1 MNTPSDQVRETV
13 SQAYTEALKRSTES
27 CCAPACCA
35 PPTETQAP
43 AVAAQT
49 AGYGEEASAHPDAA
63 ASSFGCGNPLAFAD
77 VQPGQTV
84 VDLGSGAG
92 FDLLIAAEKVG
103 PSGRVIGVD
112 MTDDMIAAARR
123 NALSAGATQ
132 VEVRKGIIEELPVRD
147 GEADWVISN
156 CVVNL
161 SPEKPRVFAEIARV
175 LKPGG
180 QLRISDI
187 VVEELPAWIREHPAA
202 YAACVAGAI
211 PEAEYLQ
218 GLRDAGLEDVRVAE
232 RFVYDAEQI
241 MGMINNDLANLGIDD
256 ATLAAGVAQVEG
268 KIWSAKIEGRL
279 PVGGH

>member
-1 MNTPSDQVRETV
+1 MNTPDDQVRETV
-13 SQAYTEALKRSTES
+13 SKAYSEALKRSTES

-35 PPTETQAP
+35 PPTDIPAP
-43 AVAAQT
+43 AVAVRT
-49 AGYGEEASAHPDAA
+49 AGYGDELTTHATAA

-77 VQPGQTV
+77 VQEGATV

-103 PSGRVIGVD
+103 PEGRVIGVD

-123 NALSAGATQ
+123 NTLNAGATQ

-161 SPEKPRVFAEIARV
+161 SPEKHRVFAEIARV
-175 LKPGG
+175 LKPSGRI
-180 QLRISDI
+180 RISDI
-187 VVEELPAWIREHPAA
+187 VVEELPQWVREHPAA

-218 GLRDAGLEDVRVAE
+218 GLRAAGLVDVEVAE
-232 RFVYDAEQI
+232 RFVYDADQI
-241 MGMINNDLANLGIDD
+241 LGMINNDIANPGIDD
-256 ATLAAGVAQVEG
+256 DTLAAGVQQVEG
-268 KIWSAKIEGRL
+268 KIWSASIVGRL
-279 PVGGH
+279 PA